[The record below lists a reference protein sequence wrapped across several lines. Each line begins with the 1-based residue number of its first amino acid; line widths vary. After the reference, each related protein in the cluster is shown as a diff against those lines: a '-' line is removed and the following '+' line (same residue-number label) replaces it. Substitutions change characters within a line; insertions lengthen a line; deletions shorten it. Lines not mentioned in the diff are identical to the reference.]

1 MSDEPT
7 LKLAGTQRRIM
18 AGSIMVATI
27 MQTLDSTIAN
37 VALPHM
43 QGSFSS
49 TQEQTAWI
57 LTSYIVAA
65 AIATPAT
72 GFLAG
77 RFGRKKLLAGAV
89 IGFTLSS
96 MLCGAA
102 TSLEQIVFFRVLQ
115 GFSGA
120 AFVPLSQ
127 SILLDVYTFEQRA
140 SAMAM
145 WGVGVMVGPIVGPAL
160 GGYLTDSYSWRWVFY
175 INVPFGIIALAG
187 ILLSM
192 PSSTLDR
199 VRRFDW
205 FGFAY
210 LSLAIGAFQIML
222 DRGTHLD
229 WFAANEIILE
239 ALIAGVALY
248 LFIVH
253 AATARNPFIELRLF
267 RDRNLALGLIIMFIV
282 GMILYATMALLPPF
296 LETLMDYPVTTTGLV
311 LAPRG
316 MGTMVAMLVAG
327 RMASRIDNRLLIA
340 VGLGLASFSLWEM
353 AQFNLEVSEWTI
365 IRTGIT
371 QGFGIGFIFAPLTTI
386 TFATLSIDLRT
397 EGTSFYSLLRNVG
410 SSVGISTGET
420 FITYMTQYNHA
431 EMAAGIGPLNPAI
444 RYNTLPGWDITSLQG
459 LEMINGEITRQAAT
473 IAYLND
479 FRLMMYLALIGV
491 PLVFLMR
498 ARPPET
504 PADET
509 ADTVDEMGPA
519 AAAIH

>member
-7 LKLAGTQRRIM
+7 LKLAGTQRRVVT
-18 AGSIMVATI
+18 GSIMVATI

-77 RFGRKKLLAGAV
+77 RFGRKNLLAGAV
-89 IGFTLSS
+89 IGFTVSS

-102 TSLEQIVFFRVLQ
+102 TSLEQMVFFRVLQ
-115 GFSGA
+115 GLSGA

-127 SILLDVYTFEQRA
+127 SILLDVYSVEQRA

-175 INVPFGIIALAG
+175 INVPFGIVALAG
-187 ILLSM
+187 ILLGM
-192 PSSTLDR
+192 PSSALDR
-199 VRRFDW
+199 LRRFDW
-205 FGFAY
+205 FGFAC
-210 LSLAIGAFQIML
+210 LGLAIGAFQIML

-229 WFAANEIILE
+229 WFATNEIILE
-239 ALIAGVALY
+239 ALIAAVALY
-248 LFIVH
+248 LFLVH

-296 LETLMDYPVTTTGLV
+296 LETLMGFPVMTTGLV

-316 MGTMVAMLVAG
+316 MGTMVAMLIAG
-327 RMASRIDNRLLIA
+327 RIANRIDNRLLIA
-340 VGLGLASFSLWEM
+340 FGLILASFSLWEM
-353 AQFNLEVSEWTI
+353 AQFNLDVSEWTI

-431 EMAAGIGPLNPAI
+431 EMAARIGPLNPAI
-444 RYNTLPGWDITSLQG
+444 RYNTLPGWDMTSLQG
-459 LEMINGEITRQAAT
+459 LEMINGEVTRQAAT

-498 ARPPET
+498 AHPPEAT
-504 PADET
+504 ADET
-509 ADTVDEMGPA
+509 GDTVDEMGSA
-519 AAAIH
+519 VAAIH

>member
-1 MSDEPT
+1 M
-7 LKLAGTQRRIM
+7 
-18 AGSIMVATI
+18 
-27 MQTLDSTIAN
+27 
-37 VALPHM
+37 
-43 QGSFSS
+43 
-49 TQEQTAWI
+49 
-57 LTSYIVAA
+57 
-65 AIATPAT
+65 
-72 GFLAG
+72 
-77 RFGRKKLLAGAV
+77 
-89 IGFTLSS
+89 
-96 MLCGAA
+96 
-102 TSLEQIVFFRVLQ
+102 
-115 GFSGA
+115 
-120 AFVPLSQ
+120 
-127 SILLDVYTFEQRA
+127 
-140 SAMAM
+140 
-145 WGVGVMVGPIVGPAL
+145 
-160 GGYLTDSYSWRWVFY
+160 FY

-222 DRGTHLD
+222 DRGTHRD

-316 MGTMVAMLVAG
+316 MGTMVAMLIAG
-327 RMASRIDNRLLIA
+327 RMASRVDNRLLIA
-340 VGLGLASFSLWEM
+340 FGLGLASFSLWEM

-431 EMAAGIGPLNPAI
+431 ELAAGIGPLNPAI

-509 ADTVDEMGPA
+509 GDTVDEMEPA